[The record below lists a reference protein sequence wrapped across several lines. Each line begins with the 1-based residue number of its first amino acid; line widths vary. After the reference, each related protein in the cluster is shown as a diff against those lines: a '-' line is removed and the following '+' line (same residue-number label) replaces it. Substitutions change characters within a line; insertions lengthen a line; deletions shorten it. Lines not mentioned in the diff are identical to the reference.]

1 MVGADRI
8 AANGDVANKI
18 GTYSLALAARH
29 ARVPFLVAAPESTID
44 PGTPDGARITVE
56 QRAADEVTHV
66 RGVPIAPPGT
76 PVLNYAFDVTPAELV
91 TAVVTED
98 RLITA
103 W

>member
-1 MVGADRI
+1 
-8 AANGDVANKI
+8 
-18 GTYSLALAARH
+18 
-29 ARVPFLVAAPESTID
+29 
-44 PGTPDGARITVE
+44 
-56 QRAADEVTHV
+56 V
-66 RGVPIAPPGT
+66 RGVPVAPPDT